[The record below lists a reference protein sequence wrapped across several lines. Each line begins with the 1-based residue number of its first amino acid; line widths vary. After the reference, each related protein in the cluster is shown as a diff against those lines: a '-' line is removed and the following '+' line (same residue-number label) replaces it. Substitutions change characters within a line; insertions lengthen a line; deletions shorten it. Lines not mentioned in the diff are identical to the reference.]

1 MNPWAMERTDIF
13 EICSAVSNQKG
24 KESRMYRVG
33 FEKIKFI
40 RIRSMMYTTQRRG
53 DIKSI

>member
-1 MNPWAMERTDIF
+1 MERTDIF